1 MPNSNDIDTIVCDA
15 YNRMLKQSYKINT
28 CESSA
33 LLLSDFFSS
42 MLIEVLEELPA
53 VQQAKWLNKIIAQ
66 QLPQVP

>member
-1 MPNSNDIDTIVCDA
+1 
-15 YNRMLKQSYKINT
+15 
-28 CESSA
+28 
-33 LLLSDFFSS
+33 